1 MGSNGLTN
9 ARHDMLSS
17 HYADNYPEAFDAN
30 LDPALVY
37 CGPYRLSDSLPGS
50 EFSVGEAILSP
61 TRTYAPV
68 IYQLREALGDHV
80 KGLIHCSGGAQTK
93 CLRFGTGVHYIKDNL
108 FEVPPLFSAIQAV
121 SGTGWEEMFKV
132 FNMGH
137 RMEVYLPRT
146 KADEAIRIASGLGID
161 AKVIGHTKVADGP
174 NALTLTD
181 TAGRQFR
188 Y

>member
-1 MGSNGLTN
+1 
-9 ARHDMLSS
+9 
-17 HYADNYPEAFDAN
+17 
-30 LDPALVY
+30 
-37 CGPYRLSDSLPGS
+37 
-50 EFSVGEAILSP
+50 
-61 TRTYAPV
+61 
-68 IYQLREALGDHV
+68 
-80 KGLIHCSGGAQTK
+80 
-93 CLRFGTGVHYIKDNL
+93 VHYIKDNL

>member
-30 LDPALVY
+30 LDPSLVY

-50 EFSVGEAILSP
+50 EFLVGEAILSP

-68 IYQLREALGDHV
+68 IYQLRAALGDSV
-80 KGLIHCSGGAQTK
+80 KGVI
-93 CLRFGTGVHYIKDNL
+93 D
-108 FEVPPLFSAIQAV
+108 VPPLFSAIQAV

-137 RMEVYLPRT
+137 RMEVYLPEA

-161 AKVIGHTKVADGP
+161 AKVIGYTEATNGP
-174 NALTLTD
+174 NTLTLTD